1 MEKSYAS
8 NVNDAKLMIAGIKA
22 NIEALSGRGLNA
34 EYVADYEAIYS
45 DALRLD
51 NEQESLKAQLKT
63 KTKELDNKMK
73 ELDKKTGYSKKTVK
87 MDVEKTKWK
96 EFGIKDKQ

>member
-1 MEKSYAS
+1 MEKSYA
-8 NVNDAKLMIAGIKA
+8 NAINDAKLMIAGIKL
-22 NIEALSGRGLNA
+22 NIGALGARGLNA
-34 EYVADYEAIYS
+34 AYVSKYEAMYS
-45 DALRLD
+45 DALKLD

-73 ELDKKTGYSKKTVK
+73 ELNKTTSYSKKTVK
-87 MDVEKTKWK
+87 MDIEKSKWK